1 MDRGAWQ
8 RLQFIFI
15 VCDPSSLDPSSFTFL
30 QPCLDKDVVFVLSSS
45 FSYLDDF
52 CTVEGF

>member
-30 QPCLDKDVVFVLSSS
+30 QPCLDKDVVFVLSSI